1 MAAQYGTDG
10 WINSNDKL
18 ASCNHGELF
27 INQKPKQK
35 KKSIGKED
43 KKVMKKKTLISIIA
57 VALVICVSIGG
68 VLAYLTKTT
77 QEVENTFTVGNINL
91 TLTETDAD
99 GDGDADKNDY
109 KMIPGQPITKDPKV
123 TVAANS
129 EASYVFVKVT
139 KSTNAA
145 FDDYM
150 TYAMA
155 EGWTALEGNDG
166 VYYREVAATSADTVF
181 AVIADNTVTV
191 KDTVTKE
198 MMDSLTEATYPTLTF
213 KAAAVQKAGLSLTQ
227 AWKQVE
233 AEM

>member
-1 MAAQYGTDG
+1 
-10 WINSNDKL
+10 
-18 ASCNHGELF
+18 
-27 INQKPKQK
+27 
-35 KKSIGKED
+35 
-43 KKVMKKKTLISIIA
+43 MKKKTLISIIA

-68 VLAYLTKTT
+68 VLAYLTATT
-77 QEVENTFTVGNINL
+77 QKVKNTFTVGNINL
-91 TLTETDAD
+91 TLSETNVDGGSAD
-99 GDGDADKNDY
+99 ENSY
-109 KMIPGQPITKDPKV
+109 KMVPGQTITKDPKV

-139 KSTNAA
+139 KSTNAE

-166 VYYREVAATSADTVF
+166 VYYREVGATTANTDF

-198 MMDSLTEATYPTLTF
+198 MMDSLTAATYPTLTF
-213 KAAAVQKAGLSLTQ
+213 KAAAVQKAGLSLTR
-227 AWKQVE
+227 AWEQVK
-233 AEM
+233 AKM